1 MIDGFDGSLP
11 FCLETML
18 RHIGRTVTIYTTS
31 GGMSGGGFT
40 GVLVSADVNC
50 VRLICDIGM
59 APACAIGSSCIG
71 MGGPGGPGQFGFG
84 NSGLAGS
91 FFGGNPFGSV
101 AVIPTCKIACFTHT
115 AI

>member
-1 MIDGFDGSLP
+1 MIDEFGASLP

-18 RHIGRTVTIYTTS
+18 RHVGQTVTIYTTS

-40 GVLVSADVNC
+40 GVLVSADINC

-71 MGGPGGPGQFGFG
+71 MGGPGGYGRGPQGGGYNRDNQGGGYNRDSQGGRPPYAPREGGQ
-84 NSGLAGS
+84 N
-91 FFGGNPFGSV
+91 
-101 AVIPTCKIACFTHT
+101 
-115 AI
+115 